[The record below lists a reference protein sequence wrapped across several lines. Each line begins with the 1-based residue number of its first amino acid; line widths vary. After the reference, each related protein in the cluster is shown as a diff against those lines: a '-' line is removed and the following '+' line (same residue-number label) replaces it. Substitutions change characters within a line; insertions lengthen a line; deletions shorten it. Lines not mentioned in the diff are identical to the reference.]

1 MLKALPK
8 LQSILCGLRR
18 PTDGVVATDFFTSLW
33 MSLHAIG
40 RKNDQPVRLSTAISL
55 IQT

>member
-18 PTDGVVATDFFTSLW
+18 PTDGVVATDFFTYFW
-33 MSLHAIG
+33 MSLQAIS
-40 RKNDQPVRLSTAISL
+40 RKNEQPVRLSTATSL